1 VNEKVLRFDF
11 SHFSKMTDEELRTVE
26 RMVNARIRENIRLEE
41 RTDVPFDEAREMGAM
56 ALFGEKYGDTVRV
69 ISFDPQYSVELC
81 GGTHVPATGQIGS
94 FRIVSEG
101 SIAAGIR
108 RIEAVT
114 AEGADAYVEE
124 QLDTLKA
131 VRGALRDP
139 DDVVAQIEGI
149 VEQRSKLEKELQRT
163 FLKQAEQ
170 LKDTLLAS
178 AENVDGLSRIVGK
191 VDLPDAAALK
201 KLAFDLE
208 AALDRLF
215 LVLAADVGG
224 KPQIVVLI
232 SKDLVGER
240 SLDAAAIV
248 RELAKEIRGGG
259 GGKPFYAQAGGKDV
273 GGLDRVV
280 DRAKSLP

>member
-1 VNEKVLRFDF
+1 MKDEEIRRVEHMVNE
-11 SHFSKMTDEELRTVE
+11 
-26 RMVNARIRENIRLEE
+26 RIRENIGLEE
-41 RTDVPFDEAREMGAM
+41 RRDVPFDEAAGMGAT
-56 ALFGEKYGDTVRV
+56 ALFGEKYGDRVRV
-69 ISFDPQYSVELC
+69 ISFDTDYSVELC

-114 AEGADAYVEE
+114 AEAAEDYIDRE
-124 QLDTLKA
+124 LDTLKA

-139 DDVVAQIEGI
+139 DDVVSQ
-149 VEQRSKLEKELQRT
+149 VETVLAQRSSLERELQR
-163 FLKQAEQ
+163 LYRKRASQIKES
-170 LKDTLLAS
+170 LLAS
-178 AENVDGLSRIVGK
+178 AVQEDGFAKIVSK
-191 VDLPDAAALK
+191 VELPDAGALK

-208 AALDRLF
+208 SSIPRLF

-232 SKDLVGER
+232 TKELVEDKN
-240 SLDAAAIV
+240 LDAAAIV
-248 RELAKEIRGGG
+248 RSLAKDIKGGG

-273 GGLDRVV
+273 SGLDKVV
-280 DRAKSLP
+280 ENARNLP